1 MAKTYSNYTLQDIA
15 TQFSIVNKRQM
26 LFSDV
31 ESVESSDWLKNSLQI
46 AQELPIK
53 SEKARSELIVT
64 PILLELRNRNEKFFT
79 IYSGDTLNADEEK
92 GLKGECDFI
101 LAKDTGS
108 FDINIPIIQ
117 VVEAKKNDIEIGI
130 PQCAAQM
137 VGANVFN
144 QKKGVE
150 LPAIYGCVT
159 TGDDWLFMKLEGS
172 QILIDIKKYYLGDVP
187 ELLGVF
193 QYIISFYRELTTEK
207 ETT

>member
-1 MAKTYSNYTLQDIA
+1 MAKTYSNYTLQDIV
-15 TQFSIVNKRQM
+15 TQFSIANKRQL
-26 LFSDV
+26 LFNDL

-64 PILLELRNRNEKFFT
+64 PILIELRNRNEKYFT

-137 VGANVFN
+137 VGADVFN
-144 QKKGVE
+144 RKKGVE
-150 LPAIYGCVT
+150 LPAVYGCVT

-193 QYIISFYRELTTEK
+193 QHIISFYRALAE
-207 ETT
+207 

>member
-1 MAKTYSNYTLQDIA
+1 MAKTYSNYTLQDIL
-15 TQFSIVNKRQM
+15 TQFSIANKRQL

-64 PILLELRNRNEKFFT
+64 PILIELRNRNEKFFT

-137 VGANVFN
+137 VGADVFN
-144 QKKGVE
+144 RKKGVE

-193 QYIISFYRELTTEK
+193 QHIISFYRQFSN
-207 ETT
+207 

>member
-1 MAKTYSNYTLQDIA
+1 MTYSNYTLSDIV
-15 TQFSIVNKRQM
+15 TQFSITNKRKL
-26 LFSDV
+26 LFENI
-31 ESVESSDWLKNSLQI
+31 ESIEVSDWLKYALQT

-64 PILLELRNRNEKFFT
+64 PILIELRNRNKKFFT
-79 IYSGDTLNADEEK
+79 IYSGDMLNADEEK

-108 FDINIPIIQ
+108 FEINLPIIQ
-117 VVEAKKNDIEIGI
+117 VVEAKKSDLEIGI

-137 VGANVFN
+137 VGADVFN
-144 QKKGVE
+144 RKKGVE
-150 LPAIYGCVT
+150 LPVIYGCVT
-159 TGDDWLFMKLEGS
+159 TGDDWLFMKLEGQ

-193 QYIISFYRELTTEK
+193 QSVITFYRELLD
-207 ETT
+207 